1 MPLPKLVADAAAGF
15 ADRGELLK
23 YGRPQHVVIVP
34 SALIDSAKPVGNPV
48 DRLHDFREVE
58 QVVTRHTQVLVLS
71 CDGKGIV
78 MRADALRPA
87 TAKAAA
93 TTTPVGSATRI
104 APGSANRSIAYSG

>member
-1 MPLPKLVADAAAGF
+1 
-15 ADRGELLK
+15 
-23 YGRPQHVVIVP
+23 
-34 SALIDSAKPVGNPV
+34 
-48 DRLHDFREVE
+48 
-58 QVVTRHTQVLVLS
+58 VLS